1 MIHSVL
7 LDGDLGSGKSLSAV
21 AMATHWSSVARVP
34 LLSNMTIKGSKKIE
48 QKADWGLIAQCRE
61 RGSILLLD
69 EAQSLLDS
77 RTSQTKGQV
86 KFTEALAYLR
96 KMRCLVIFTT
106 PSLDLVDV
114 RVRQRLS
121 LRIYVSRLKDRIVWD
136 IFDPYTGVFRGSKII
151 KQDTMKKFYDLYDTY
166 ELIPPIELPT
176 DLNDF
181 LAMPSGIAG
190 LIVS

>member
-1 MIHSVL
+1 MYHSIL
-7 LDGDLGSGKSLSAV
+7 FDGDLGSGKTLSAV
-21 AMATHWSSVARVP
+21 ALATHWSSASGVP
-34 LLSNMTIKGSKKIE
+34 LLSNMTIKGSRKIE
-48 QKADWGLIAQCRE
+48 EKEDWALIAQCRDK
-61 RGSILLLD
+61 GSILLLD

-121 LRIYVSRLKDRIVWD
+121 LRIYVSKVKDRIMWD
-136 IFDPYTGVFRGSKII
+136 IFDPYTGVFKCSKLI
-151 KQDTMKKFYDLYDTY
+151 KQSTMSQFYGLYDTF

-181 LAMPSGIAG
+181 LARPLGGLAG
-190 LIVS
+190 